1 MLALNLVSNLI
12 PLVSDQDTVGQVLS
26 WMDLYRVAHLPVTDG
41 TRYLG
46 LVSESDILSLPD
58 PEIPLGKTGL
68 NLINVYVTDN
78 QHIFEVIERV
88 ASNNLTLMPV
98 LNPAKEYIGCIS
110 LPNLVRNINLITSAG
125 IPGAIIQINMPNRDY
140 SLTNIARIIEENR
153 AKVLS
158 LNVMAIPES
167 LDISLTIKINTSEA
181 GSIIRSL
188 ERFGYSV
195 KTYFL
200 DDNQLDEFYRSRYEE
215 FMKFMDI

>member
-1 MLALNLVSNLI
+1 M
-12 PLVSDQDTVGQVLS
+12 
-26 WMDLYRVAHLPVTDG
+26 
-41 TRYLG
+41 
-46 LVSESDILSLPD
+46 LSLPN
-58 PEIPLGKTGL
+58 PEVPLGTIGL
-68 NLINVYVTDN
+68 NIIDIYVTDN

-98 LNPAKEYIGCIS
+98 LNPAKEYVGSIS
-110 LPNLVRNINLITSAG
+110 LPDLVRNINLITSAG
-125 IPGAIIQINMPNRDY
+125 VPGTLLQINMPDRDY

-153 AKVLS
+153 AKVLN

-167 LDISLTIKINTSEA
+167 LDISLTVRINTTEA

-200 DDNQLDEFYRSRYEE
+200 DDSQLDDFYRSRYEE
-215 FMKFMDI
+215 FMKYMDI